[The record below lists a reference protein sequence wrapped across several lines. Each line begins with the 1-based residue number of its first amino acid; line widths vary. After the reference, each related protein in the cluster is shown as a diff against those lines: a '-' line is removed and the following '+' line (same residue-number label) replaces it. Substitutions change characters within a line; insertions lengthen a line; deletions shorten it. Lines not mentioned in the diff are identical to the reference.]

1 MPYWISKYSVT
12 VHTTTMIKLLNKM
25 FKTDDNKSHPTP
37 QVTPYQLIGGEAAT
51 RKLANRFYDIMAT
64 APEAAELYAIHPLP
78 LDVIR
83 QKFFEFLSGWL
94 GGPGLFEEK
103 YGHPRLRAR
112 HMPFPVSPQLRDQWM
127 FCMNKALEEVVQDKM
142 LRMGLSEALGQLASH
157 MINRD
162 N

>member
-1 MPYWISKYSVT
+1 
-12 VHTTTMIKLLNKM
+12 MIKLLKKM
-25 FKTDDNKSHPTP
+25 FNTDDSKSHPTP
-37 QVTPYQLIGGEAAT
+37 QVTPYELIGGEAAT
-51 RKLANRFYDIMAT
+51 RRLANLFYDIMET

-112 HMPFPVSPQLRDQWM
+112 HMPFTVNPKLRDQWM
-127 FCMNKALEEVVQDKM
+127 FCMNKALAEVVTDKM
-142 LRMGLSEALGQLASH
+142 LRDGLSEALGQLASH
-157 MINRD
+157 MINRGD
-162 N
+162 